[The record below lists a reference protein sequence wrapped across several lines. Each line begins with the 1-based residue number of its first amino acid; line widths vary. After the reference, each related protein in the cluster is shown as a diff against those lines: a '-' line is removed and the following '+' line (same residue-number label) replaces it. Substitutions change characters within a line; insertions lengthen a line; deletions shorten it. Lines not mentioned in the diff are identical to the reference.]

1 MLNEVGPCSVF
12 RQQEDTMLVMLLG
25 TAAQSRY
32 GDTSFTHA
40 VVMILK

>member
-1 MLNEVGPCSVF
+1 MLNEVGICSVF
-12 RQQEDTMLVMLLG
+12 RQQEDILLVTLLG
-25 TAAQSRY
+25 TAAQSQY